1 MDESEI
7 KERLVAELKELRKGS
22 GCTNESLS
30 ASPLLMAAYSGD
42 AQRARVEL
50 DAELDP
56 ASISEFAEL
65 RNAFGQAFTASAK
78 TRQLL
83 GLDIGSAGSPTFD
96 LTERRQRLSDIGRGS
111 FRTIT
116 RREDVAIELLAERLA
131 RKFVGDTLT
140 MKSIDS
146 NYRPIDIRVSSPST
160 KQPTEAIPSDIV
172 GLVKYQQTKLI
183 ELGEALEYANG
194 RYQLLMKVNETLAR
208 HFGVS

>member
-30 ASPLLMAAYSGD
+30 SSPLLMAAYSGD

-131 RKFVGDTLT
+131 RKFVGDTLI

-146 NYRPIDIRVSSPST
+146 NYKPIDIRVSSPSA
-160 KQPTEAIPSDIV
+160 KQATDALPSDIV
-172 GLVKYQQTKLI
+172 GLVKYQQTKLT
-183 ELGEALEYANG
+183 ELGEALEYANS
-194 RYQLLMKVNETLAR
+194 RYHLLMKVNETLAR